1 MARLKERQSSGKT
14 RLGALPGAQNLAS
27 RRSPPQRG
35 GFPLPAV
42 ARARGSGRRQ
52 TFGSDFPRFDSPL
65 VEWTQDLDAHGLDG
79 GMDGRRRTVSHGLG
93 PYGDLRRQVDDA
105 GGRVGPS

>member
-65 VEWTQDLDAHGLDG
+65 VEWTQDLDAHSLDREWMG
-79 GMDGRRRTVSHGLG
+79 DDGPSRTALGRTVTC
-93 PYGDLRRQVDDA
+93 A
-105 GGRVGPS
+105 G